1 MWERF
6 YLEGAAYRYR
16 LIQNA
21 GKPDW
26 DLASIAAPHAALLFA
41 LDLAYREQLEARRRE
56 RIRFEESFDLDP
68 ARSDIAGGV
77 IRSGVLRCDEGAP
90 VRYAIIGTAA
100 DPKGSYA
107 INEWV
112 YDSDDT
118 GGGRKLEDYWR
129 STGHKGL
136 SNVPVMGDA
145 VTRPMIPPYPV
156 PPQWLPHTDSG
167 DRSRKFIFSGL
178 TPEVPRSPRSPDP
191 PSPRKS
197 STYDN

>member
-1 MWERF
+1 MTRVEREIRMWERF

-56 RIRFEESFDLDP
+56 RIRFEKSFDLDP

-118 GGGRKLEDYWR
+118 GGGRKLEDSWR
-129 STGHKGL
+129 SNGPQGSEQCARHGRCCHAFHDT
-136 SNVPVMGDA
+136 A
-145 VTRPMIPPYPV
+145 IPRATSMAPSCGFRNPH
-156 PPQWLPHTDSG
+156 PQIYLLRAD
-167 DRSRKFIFSGL
+167 
-178 TPEVPRSPRSPDP
+178 PRSPAANLSFQG
-191 PSPRKS
+191 
-197 STYDN
+197 